1 MENATI
7 THNIIKLN
15 LIFKMK
21 KIYQTIPKKKIK
33 QIYYKKEKKS
43 SKFKKSNSKKIYKLN
58 SVSNYIRTT

>member
-21 KIYQTIPKKKIK
+21 EIYQTIPKKKIK

>member
-21 KIYQTIPKKKIK
+21 EIYQKKKDK
-33 QIYYKKEKKS
+33 TNLLQKGKKS

>member
-21 KIYQTIPKKKIK
+21 EIYQKKKDK
-33 QIYYKKEKKS
+33 TNLLQKGKKI
-43 SKFKKSNSKKIYKLN
+43 KKSNSKKIYKLN

>member
-21 KIYQTIPKKKIK
+21 EIYQTIPTIKKKIK
-33 QIYYKKEKKS
+33 QIYYKKEKK
-43 SKFKKSNSKKIYKLN
+43 KFKIQKIKLN

>member
-21 KIYQTIPKKKIK
+21 EIYQKKKIK